1 MAPRI
6 AALVLLVLLVL
17 IHKQMWL
24 GQGSVPGVA
33 AKQEQLRSL
42 KQANAQARQVNEQL
56 SSEVEDLQTGLGLV
70 EEKARMEL
78 GMVKPNEIYVQI
90 LP

>member
-6 AALVLLVLLVL
+6 AALVLLALLVL

-24 GQGSVPGVA
+24 GQGSAPGVVA
-33 AKQEQLRSL
+33 RQEQLHEL
-42 KQANAQARQVNEQL
+42 KQENARMRQANEQL
-56 SSEVEDLQTGLGLV
+56 ASEVEDLKSGLSLV

-78 GMVKPNEIYVQI
+78 GMVKPNEIFVQI
-90 LP
+90 LR